1 MNSSVMRDQR
11 DVFAFLRNP
20 RTFGRTEPVIRIDTH
35 GAAVFLADPDVY
47 KITPPA

>member
-11 DVFAFLRNP
+11 DVFAFLQNP
-20 RTFGRTEPVIRIDTH
+20 RTLWAHGPLIRIDTH

-47 KITPPA
+47 KVTPPA